1 MTIKYKYNEG
11 DLLRQITD
19 YVNSTYDEHYSQN
32 KFQATEFI
40 IDGGHGVG
48 FTIGNIMKYAQRY
61 GHKGT
66 PDDWRKDLMKVI
78 HYAIIALNV
87 HDKEQQEVDDLLNL
101 DATEQM
107 KQSGFELRSV
117 LTPVGDTITLNLSD
131 TVNIS
136 DTVVADWS
144 KYNMG
149 TSSLLTTQVN
159 DSITINDKLNKKS
172 KKKKD

>member
-40 IDGGHGVG
+40 IDGGHGEG

-78 HYAIIALNV
+78 HYAIIAMYV
-87 HDKEQQEVDDLLNL
+87 HDKTYNDEEDTVDLKYDYDTFTITN
-101 DATEQM
+101 T
-107 KQSGFELRSV
+107 
-117 LTPVGDTITLNLSD
+117 DTINFDNFVTID
-131 TVNIS
+131 TPIIDS
-136 DTVVADWS
+136 F
-144 KYNMG
+144 YNSMG
-149 TSSLLTTQVN
+149 ESPLTSLTI
-159 DSITINDKLNKKS
+159 DSITITGDKTKKS

>member
-19 YVNSTYDEHYSQN
+19 YVNSTYDQHYSQN
-32 KFQATEFI
+32 QYQATEFI

-78 HYAIIALNV
+78 HYAIIAMYV
-87 HDKEQQEVDDLLNL
+87 HDKENADEEVYRL
-101 DATEQM
+101 DTTDTTLGVTTQ
-107 KQSGFELRSV
+107 
-117 LTPVGDTITLNLSD
+117 GDTITLPYFPLGNF
-131 TVNIS
+131 
-136 DTVVADWS
+136 
-144 KYNMG
+144 YNSMG
-149 TSSLLTTQVN
+149 ETPLTSVTF
-159 DSITINDKLNKKS
+159 DSINITEETTKKS
-172 KKKKD
+172 KKKD

>member
-66 PDDWRKDLMKVI
+66 PEDWRKDLMKVI
-78 HYAIIALNV
+78 HYAVIAMYV
-87 HDKEQQEVDDLLNL
+87 HDKEHAEVVDEEDVYSL
-101 DATEQM
+101 DTVAFPAT
-107 KQSGFELRSV
+107 GF
-117 LTPVGDTITLNLSD
+117 GGTITLN
-131 TVNIS
+131 TEH
-136 DTVVADWS
+136 TPDWS
-144 KYNMG
+144 QHNMG
-149 TSSLLTTQVN
+149 INSLLTSVN
-159 DSITINDKLNKKS
+159 IPSIIDLSGDNTKKS

>member
-61 GHKGT
+61 GHKGN
-66 PDDWRKDLMKVI
+66 PEDWRKDLMKVI
-78 HYAIIALNV
+78 HYAIIAMYV
-87 HDKEQQEVDDLLNL
+87 HDKENDEDQFDYIDLTMDL
-101 DATEQM
+101 DTQL
-107 KQSGFELRSV
+107 ELS
-117 LTPVGDTITLNLSD
+117 PVSLKTMFSDDTITINS
-131 TVNIS
+131 
-136 DTVVADWS
+136 ADIGGGYVDS
-144 KYNMG
+144 FYNSMG
-149 TSSLLTTQVN
+149 DSPLTSLRI